1 TRPPLSE
8 ASRQGSGQASGRAKS
23 ASWSPLLVGR
33 YPSGLTSIAARPS
46 QTWHV
51 GLHGLLEREG
61 GPAAERLAPNGAGGG
76 IAHSAVHAVAGI
88 GVNDQL
94 PFHAKLLDHP
104 AGEAFR
110 ELVRLVHRPELR
122 HDEMGVHVMETPG
135 TDRPEMM
142 HADHALPDARAQDLD
157 EAIEQRG
164 VLLVQQSACCLT

>member
-1 TRPPLSE
+1 MVFQRPRGDSAAVVRGVAPRIRASVRTSE
-8 ASRQGSGQASGRAKS
+8 IRFMVATPFGAV
-23 ASWSPLLVGR
+23 LL
-33 YPSGLTSIAARPS
+33 GLTSIAARPS

-61 GPAAERLAPNGAGGG
+61 RPAAERLAPNGAVVE
-76 IAHSAVHAVAGI
+76 IAHGAVHAMARI

-94 PFHAKLLDHP
+94 PFHAELLDHP
-104 AGEAFR
+104 TGEAFR

-157 EAIEQRG
+157 
-164 VLLVQQSACCLT
+164 